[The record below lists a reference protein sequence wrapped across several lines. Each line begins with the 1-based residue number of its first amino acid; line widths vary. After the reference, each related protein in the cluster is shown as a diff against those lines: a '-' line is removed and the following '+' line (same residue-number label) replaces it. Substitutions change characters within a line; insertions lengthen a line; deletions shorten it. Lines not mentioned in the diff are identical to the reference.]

1 MSPCKLNNHRGLQ
14 HSNISLLFII
24 SVLQFQPTPFLQC
37 SFFEIRCPWYFR
49 QSCLL
54 TLHTGITHISGE
66 ISSVRMLHLSPFNET
81 FNSDK
86 WLPWSR
92 RSRGVLG
99 SKMLSSPSA
108 SKPPPGTSLVCV
120 GSITRAL
127 ASSPSLLLHCQQLG
141 ELLVSDRQLCH
152 TRISFFGSKFIC
164 LVSALCCS
172 SGRGK

>member
-127 ASSPSLLLHCQQLG
+127 ASRACYIASSWESFWCLIGNSATQGYLSL
-141 ELLVSDRQLCH
+141 EANS
-152 TRISFFGSKFIC
+152 
-164 LVSALCCS
+164 SA
-172 SGRGK
+172 